1 MAENGDLDLEQ
12 YIQKLD
18 GLHEGEGC
26 LLNPATLAEWQS
38 LARVHYDRNVGND
51 N

>member
-1 MAENGDLDLEQ
+1 MSDLVCNPENADVDLEQ

-26 LLNPATLAEWQS
+26 LLNAANVREHAQS
-38 LARVHYDRNVGND
+38 IAWL
-51 N
+51 